1 LASLL
6 KLSNAFDAIAM
17 TWRKGQKRVYARMVK
32 YGTYQQVNRSKKM
45 LVKHMSDTS
54 RLNGGYLPSPG
65 VALAEAL
72 TMSINT
78 RCT

>member
-1 LASLL
+1 
-6 KLSNAFDAIAM
+6 
-17 TWRKGQKRVYARMVK
+17 MVK
-32 YGTYQQVNRSKKM
+32 HGTYLQVNRSGKM

-65 VALAEAL
+65 VALAAAL